1 MEGLDVR
8 KISQLKQILSLIED
22 SFPVDQLYVD
32 YASSPKEFKT
42 KHSDEELEELA
53 LSYLEN
59 FAGIGFEINDIALL
73 LEKNAPFSDYRRD
86 WESYLKTSK
95 E

>member
-1 MEGLDVR
+1 M
-8 KISQLKQILSLIED
+8 
-22 SFPVDQLYVD
+22 D

-42 KHSDEELEELA
+42 KHTDEELEALA

-59 FAGIGFEINDIALL
+59 FSNIGFKISDITLL
-73 LEKNAPFSDYRRD
+73 LEKNAPFSDYSKD